1 MADAQAFAIVQ
12 IGDVPAG
19 GAWLGARERHAMR
32 RFAVPRRREEWRAGR
47 WAARQAV
54 ATLGGHDVDRL
65 EILAA
70 PDGAPEVW
78 EGDHRASVAVSIS
91 HRGGFAAAL
100 ATAAGADPGCDLEVV
115 EPRDAAFADDW
126 FTGNER
132 AAVQSAA
139 PADRDVLVTVIWS
152 AKETALKVL
161 RHGLRVDTR
170 QVEISVGEGSFEAT
184 FGGVRIPGRWKRD
197 GAIVITTAAMEKTA

>member
-1 MADAQAFAIVQ
+1 MAEARAFAVVEV
-12 IGDVPAG
+12 GEVPAG
-19 GAWLGARERHAMR
+19 DDWLGAREREAMR
-32 RFAVPRRREEWRAGR
+32 RFSVPRRREEWRAGR
-47 WAARQAV
+47 WAARRAV
-54 ATLGGHDVDRL
+54 AVLDGHDVSRL
-65 EILAA
+65 EVLTA

-78 EGDHRASVAVSIS
+78 EGDHRSSVAVSIS

-115 EPRDAAFADDW
+115 EPRDAAFAEDW
-126 FTGNER
+126 FTPDER
-132 AAVQSAA
+132 AAVHSAL
-139 PADRDVLVTVIWS
+139 PADQDVLVTLIWS

-184 FGGVRIPGRWKRD
+184 FGGVRIPGRWRRD
-197 GAIVITTAAMEKTA
+197 GAIVITTAAMEKRA